1 MYKVFVNDNPIILT
15 DSDEFSEGFK
25 VFNFDEINI
34 IKWVEKL
41 LLEENIA
48 IILKCESLK
57 NKWNEFKNLFN
68 IEVAAGGKVLN
79 DQNEVLFIFRNGKWD
94 LPKGKLE
101 QNESLAVCAVR
112 EVQEECGINNISLIN
127 ALDTTYHIFKRDNTL
142 FLKITHWF
150 LMKTN
155 FNGELKPQLNEGIE
169 KAMFK
174 NEIEIENALKN
185 TYKNIQ
191 LLF

>member
-48 IILKCESLK
+48 IILKCKSLK